1 MRPDNNPSR
10 QARFRLV
17 PLMEAMIRPLAALGW
32 LHQLGLMPSLKTRQ
46 PQFAGQGDLFRAPD
60 FHARDD
66 LPEGFRYQPELITAA
81 EEAEL
86 VRQLESLAFQPFDF
100 HGHLAN
106 RRVAGFGLRYD
117 FDQRKVVEAPPIP
130 AFLMLLRDKVAA
142 FARLPADAF
151 VQVLINEYRPGA
163 GIGWHRDKP
172 HFDAVAGVSL
182 LAPCSFRL
190 RRKNGAR
197 WARQTVTLE
206 PRSAY
211 LMTGPART
219 EWEHSIPPVA
229 AHRYSIT
236 LRTLRPNGRLDQKR

>member
-1 MRPDNNPSR
+1 
-10 QARFRLV
+10 
-17 PLMEAMIRPLAALGW
+17 
-32 LHQLGLMPSLKTRQ
+32 MPSLKTRQ
-46 PQFAGQGDLFRAPD
+46 PQFAGQGDLFLAPD

-66 LPEGFRYQPELITAA
+66 LPEGFRYQPELITAE

-130 AFLMLLRDKVAA
+130 AFLMPLRDKVAA

-172 HFDAVAGVSL
+172 QFDAVAGVSL

-190 RRKNGAR
+190 RRKNGTR
-197 WARQTVTLE
+197 WARETVILE

-219 EWEHSIPPVA
+219 EWAAQHPAGCRAPLFDHPADPAAATVDSI
-229 AHRYSIT
+229 RSDSSMTRIETGSCFCGSISAEMHGDPFWICFFT
-236 LRTLRPNGRLDQKR
+236 FDTYC

>member
-1 MRPDNNPSR
+1 
-10 QARFRLV
+10 
-17 PLMEAMIRPLAALGW
+17 
-32 LHQLGLMPSLKTRQ
+32 MPSLKTRQ

-81 EEAEL
+81 EEDEL

-100 HGHLAN
+100 HGHLAT
-106 RRVAGFGLRYD
+106 RRVVGFGLRYD
-117 FDQRKVVEAPPIP
+117 FDRRKVIEAPPIP
-130 AFLMLLRDKVAA
+130 AFLMPLRDKVAA
-142 FARLPADAF
+142 FARLPAGAF

-172 HFDAVAGVSL
+172 QFGAVAGVSL

-190 RRKNGAR
+190 RRKNGTT

-236 LRTLRPNGRLDQKR
+236 LRTLRPQRPSRSEG